1 MKRILALLSIISFV
15 STPFAPFAFADS
27 ADHFEIEAVKTAAV
41 GEAIDIT
48 VKAVAKD
55 GSIDKNY
62 NGSIF
67 IFVDKDSKATV
78 PYGQDGYTFTSGDA
92 GKKTFSKGL
101 SFTKE
106 GKMLVNIGD
115 LVNTS
120 LNGTYIIDV
129 TPGSWSPT
137 TPSTLSEKISIIS
150 PESGTI
156 LSSDSIEVV
165 GTTKKNSKVQLW
177 LSSSLITTVTSDD
190 QGQFI
195 ASLKNITQSENI
207 LQVKVLDGND
217 KVIGE
222 SQKIV
227 VKKWEDTW
235 SIKNFSVKQGLSVE
249 AKSSLDVSFEAQ
261 PKLSEVRVMLGDFV
275 ENFKETKDGV
285 YEGKLVA
292 PSATGSYDV
301 SVTIKNDL
309 GKSTTVPK
317 AATLKVIAS
326 TAPAKTEA
334 KFENIKIE
342 QQGSKLNFQ
351 FNVVNPPAELSK
363 FKILYGTGKDALT
376 TERITYDRSKIG
388 SGGLYTWYIDGVSPA
403 TYFVKVSALD
413 KDGAEISGL
422 ISSIQEVAM
431 TLNAAGPQA
440 CIVGDVGGIKVI
452 SEKWVSIISW
462 KSVENS
468 KGYKV
473 YKKSGSGELEFVAD
487 TKDPMY
493 KIYIASGAIKYE
505 DFAIK
510 ALCSDGK
517 TLSPN
522 IGMATKVQTGPGLM
536 AAMLLIALIGGY
548 WYVRRQEQA

>member
-1 MKRILALLSIISFV
+1 MKRILALLSIISLVNV
-15 STPFAPFAFADS
+15 SFIPFTFADS
-27 ADHFEIEAVKTAAV
+27 ADHFEIEAVKTTSV
-41 GEAIDIT
+41 WEAIDIT
-48 VKAVAKD
+48 IKAVAKD

-62 NGSIF
+62 DGSIF
-67 IFVDKDSKATV
+67 VFVDKDSKATV

-106 GKMLVNIGD
+106 GKMLVNVGD

-120 LNGTYIIDV
+120 LNGSYIIDV
-129 TPGSWSPT
+129 TPGSWIPN
-137 TPSTLSEKISIIS
+137 TPSILSEKISIIS

-165 GTTKKNSKVQLW
+165 GATKKNSKVQLW

-235 SIKNFSVKQGLSVE
+235 SIKNFSIKQGLSVE

-422 ISSIQEVAM
+422 VSSIQEVAM

-517 TLSPN
+517 ALSPN

-548 WYVRRQEQA
+548 WYVRRQEQI

>member
-1 MKRILALLSIISFV
+1 MKRILAFLSLISLV
-15 STPFAPFAFADS
+15 STPFTPFAFADS
-27 ADHFEIEAVKTAAV
+27 ADHFEIEAVKTTTV

-62 NGSIF
+62 DGSIF

-106 GKMLVNIGD
+106 GKMLVNVGD

-129 TPGSWSPT
+129 APSSWTPNNS
-137 TPSTLSEKISIIS
+137 STLSEKVSIIS

-165 GTTKKNSKVQLW
+165 GATKKNSKVQIW
-177 LSSSLITTVTSDD
+177 LSSALLTTVTSDE

-195 ASLKNITQSENI
+195 ASLKNITQSENV

-222 SQKIV
+222 SQKIII
-227 VKKWEDTW
+227 KKWEDTG
-235 SIKNFSVKQGLSVE
+235 SIKNFSVKQGLTIE

-275 ENFKETKDGV
+275 ENFKETKEWL
-285 YEGKLVA
+285 YEGKLIA
-292 PSATGSYDV
+292 PSATWSYDV
-301 SVTIKNDL
+301 AVTIKSDL
-309 GKSTTVPK
+309 GKSNTVAK
-317 AATLKVIAS
+317 AATIKVIES
-326 TAPAKTEA
+326 NQPVKPEA
-334 KFENIKIE
+334 KFENIKI
-342 QQGSKLNFQ
+342 QQQWSKLNFE

-388 SGGLYTWYIDGVSPA
+388 SGGLYTWYIDGISPA

-413 KDGAEISGL
+413 KDGAEIAGL
-422 ISSIQEVAM
+422 MSSVQEVAM

-440 CIVGDVGGIKVI
+440 CVVGDVGGIKVV

-468 KGYKV
+468 KGYKI
-473 YKKSGSGELEFVAD
+473 YKKSWSGELEFVVD
-487 TKDPMY
+487 TKEPMY
-493 KIYIASGAIKYE
+493 KIYIASGAIKYD

-510 ALCSDGK
+510 AICSDGK

-522 IGMATKVQTGPGLM
+522 VGMATKVQTGPGLM

>member
-15 STPFAPFAFADS
+15 STPFTPFAFADS
-27 ADHFEIEAVKTAAV
+27 ADHFEIEAVKTTSV
-41 GEAIDIT
+41 WEAIDIT

-62 NGSIF
+62 DGSIF
-67 IFVDKDSKATV
+67 VFVDKDSKATV

-106 GKMLVNIGD
+106 GKMLVNVGD

-120 LNGTYIIDV
+120 LNGSYIIDV
-129 TPGSWSPT
+129 TPGSWIPN
-137 TPSTLSEKISIIS
+137 TPSILSEKISIIS

-165 GTTKKNSKVQLW
+165 GATKKNSKVQLW

-235 SIKNFSVKQGLSVE
+235 SIKNFSIKQGLSVE

-422 ISSIQEVAM
+422 VSSIQEVAM

-517 TLSPN
+517 ALSPN

-548 WYVRRQEQA
+548 WYVRRQEQI

>member
-129 TPGSWSPT
+129 TPGSWAPT
-137 TPSTLSEKISIIS
+137 TPSTLSEKVSIIS

-431 TLNAAGPQA
+431 TLNAAGSQA

-548 WYVRRQEQA
+548 WYVRRQEQV

>member
-285 YEGKLVA
+285 YEWKLVA

-431 TLNAAGPQA
+431 TLNAAGSQA

-548 WYVRRQEQA
+548 WYVRRQEQV

>member
-129 TPGSWSPT
+129 TPGSWAPT

-431 TLNAAGPQA
+431 TLNAAGSQA

>member
-129 TPGSWSPT
+129 TPGSWAPT
-137 TPSTLSEKISIIS
+137 TPSTLSEKVSIIS

-275 ENFKETKDGV
+275 ENFKETKDGI

-452 SEKWVSIISW
+452 SEKWISIISW

>member
-15 STPFAPFAFADS
+15 STPFTPFAFADS
-27 ADHFEIEAVKTAAV
+27 ADHFEIEAVKTTSV
-41 GEAIDIT
+41 WEAIDIT

-62 NGSIF
+62 DGSIF
-67 IFVDKDSKATV
+67 VFVDKDSKATV

-106 GKMLVNIGD
+106 GKMLVNVGD

-120 LNGTYIIDV
+120 LNGSYIIDV
-129 TPGSWSPT
+129 TPGSWIPN
-137 TPSTLSEKISIIS
+137 TPSILSEKISIIS

-165 GTTKKNSKVQLW
+165 GATKKNSKVQLW

-217 KVIGE
+217 KVIGQ

-235 SIKNFSVKQGLSVE
+235 SIKNFSIKQGLSVE

-422 ISSIQEVAM
+422 VSSIQEVAM

-517 TLSPN
+517 ALSPN

>member
-137 TPSTLSEKISIIS
+137 TPSTLSEKVSIIS

-275 ENFKETKDGV
+275 ENFKETKDGI

-548 WYVRRQEQA
+548 WYVRRQEQV

>member
-48 VKAVAKD
+48 IKAVAKD

-422 ISSIQEVAM
+422 MSSIQEVAM

-452 SEKWVSIISW
+452 SEKWISIISW

-548 WYVRRQEQA
+548 WYVRRQEQV

>member
-452 SEKWVSIISW
+452 SEKWISIISW

>member
-129 TPGSWSPT
+129 TPGSWAPT

-326 TAPAKTEA
+326 TVPAKTEA

-431 TLNAAGPQA
+431 TLNAAGSQA

-536 AAMLLIALIGGY
+536 TAMLLIALIGGY
-548 WYVRRQEQA
+548 WYVRRQEQV

>member
-129 TPGSWSPT
+129 TPGSWAPT

-510 ALCSDGK
+510 AICSDGK

-548 WYVRRQEQA
+548 WYVRRQEQV

>member
-1 MKRILALLSIISFV
+1 MKRILALLSLIALV

-27 ADHFEIEAVKTAAV
+27 ADHFEIEAVKTATV

-62 NGSIF
+62 DGSIF

-106 GKMLVNIGD
+106 GKMLVNVGD

-129 TPGSWSPT
+129 TPGSWTPT
-137 TPSTLSEKISIIS
+137 NSSALSEKVSIIS
-150 PESGTI
+150 PEGGTI

-165 GTTKKNSKVQLW
+165 GTTKKNSKVQMW
-177 LSSSLITTVTSDD
+177 LSSSLVTTVTSDD

-207 LQVKVLDGND
+207 LQAKVLDGND

-227 VKKWEDTW
+227 IKKGEDTG
-235 SIKNFSVKQGLSVE
+235 SIKNFNIKQGLSVE
-249 AKSSLDVSFEAQ
+249 AKTSLDVSFEAQ

-275 ENFKETKDGV
+275 ENFKETKEWL

-292 PSATGSYDV
+292 PSATGSYDIA
-301 SVTIKNDL
+301 VTIKSDL
-309 GKSTTVPK
+309 GKSNTVPK
-317 AATLKVIAS
+317 AATLKVIS
-326 TAPAKTEA
+326 SSQPAKIET

-351 FNVVNPPAELSK
+351 FNVTNPPAELSK

-376 TERITYDRSKIG
+376 NERITYDRSKIG
-388 SGGLYTWYIDGVSPA
+388 SGGLYTWYIDGVTPA
-403 TYFVKVSALD
+403 TYFVKVSGLD
-413 KDGAEISGL
+413 KEGAEMSNL
-422 ISSIQEVAM
+422 MSNVQEVAM

-440 CIVGDVGGIKVI
+440 CVVGDVGDIKVV
-452 SEKWVSIISW
+452 SEKWISIISW

-473 YKKSGSGELEFVAD
+473 YKRTWSGELEFVAD
-487 TKDPMY
+487 TKEPMY

-522 IGMATKVQTGPGLM
+522 VGMATKVQTGPGLM

-548 WYVRRQEQA
+548 WYVRRQEQM

>member
-1 MKRILALLSIISFV
+1 MKRILALLSIISLVNV
-15 STPFAPFAFADS
+15 SFIPFTFADS
-27 ADHFEIEAVKTAAV
+27 ADHFEIEAVKTTSV
-41 GEAIDIT
+41 WEAIDIT

-62 NGSIF
+62 DGSIF
-67 IFVDKDSKATV
+67 VFVDKDSKATV

-106 GKMLVNIGD
+106 GKMLVNVGD

-120 LNGTYIIDV
+120 LNGSYIIDV
-129 TPGSWSPT
+129 TPGSWIPN
-137 TPSTLSEKISIIS
+137 TPSILSEKISIIS

-165 GTTKKNSKVQLW
+165 GATKKNSKVQLW

-235 SIKNFSVKQGLSVE
+235 SIKNFSIKQGLSVE

-422 ISSIQEVAM
+422 VSSIQEVAM

-517 TLSPN
+517 ALSPN

-548 WYVRRQEQA
+548 WYVRRQEQI

>member
-129 TPGSWSPT
+129 TPGSWAPT

-548 WYVRRQEQA
+548 WYVRRQEQV

>member
-1 MKRILALLSIISFV
+1 MKRILALLSIISLVNV
-15 STPFAPFAFADS
+15 SFIPFTFADS
-27 ADHFEIEAVKTAAV
+27 ADHFEIEAVKTTSV
-41 GEAIDIT
+41 WEAIDIT
-48 VKAVAKD
+48 IKAVAKD

-62 NGSIF
+62 DGSIF
-67 IFVDKDSKATV
+67 VFVDKDSKATV
-78 PYGQDGYTFTSGDA
+78 PYGQDGYTFTSADA

-106 GKMLVNIGD
+106 GKMLVNVGD

-120 LNGTYIIDV
+120 LNGSYIIDV
-129 TPGSWSPT
+129 TPGSWIPN
-137 TPSTLSEKISIIS
+137 TPSILSEKISIIS

-165 GTTKKNSKVQLW
+165 GATKKNSKVQLW

-326 TAPAKTEA
+326 TVPAKTEA

-422 ISSIQEVAM
+422 VSSIQEVAM

-536 AAMLLIALIGGY
+536 TAMLLIALIGGY
-548 WYVRRQEQA
+548 WYVRRQEQV

>member
-548 WYVRRQEQA
+548 WYVRRQEQV

>member
-129 TPGSWSPT
+129 TPGSWAPT

-431 TLNAAGPQA
+431 TLNAAGSQA

-548 WYVRRQEQA
+548 WYVRRQEQV

>member
-129 TPGSWSPT
+129 TPGSWAPT
-137 TPSTLSEKISIIS
+137 TPSTLSEKVSIIS

-548 WYVRRQEQA
+548 WYVRRQEQV

>member
-129 TPGSWSPT
+129 TPGSWAPT
-137 TPSTLSEKISIIS
+137 TPSTLSEKVSIIS

-452 SEKWVSIISW
+452 SEKWISIISW

-548 WYVRRQEQA
+548 WYVRRQEQV

>member
-1 MKRILALLSIISFV
+1 MKRILALLSLIALV

-27 ADHFEIEAVKTAAV
+27 ADHFEIEAVKTATV

-62 NGSIF
+62 DGSIF

-106 GKMLVNIGD
+106 GKMLVNVGD

-129 TPGSWSPT
+129 TPGSWTPT
-137 TPSTLSEKISIIS
+137 NSSALSEKVSIIS
-150 PESGTI
+150 PEGGTI

-165 GTTKKNSKVQLW
+165 GTTKKNSKVQMW
-177 LSSSLITTVTSDD
+177 LSSSLVTTVTSDD

-207 LQVKVLDGND
+207 LQAKVLDGND

-227 VKKWEDTW
+227 IKKGEDTG
-235 SIKNFSVKQGLSVE
+235 SIKNFNIKQGLSIE
-249 AKSSLDVSFEAQ
+249 AKTSLDVSFEAQ

-275 ENFKETKDGV
+275 ENFKETKEWL

-292 PSATGSYDV
+292 PSATGSYDIA
-301 SVTIKNDL
+301 VTIKSDL
-309 GKSTTVPK
+309 GKSNTVPK
-317 AATLKVIAS
+317 AATLKVIS
-326 TAPAKTEA
+326 SSQPAKIET

-351 FNVVNPPAELSK
+351 FNVTNPPAELSK

-376 TERITYDRSKIG
+376 NERITYDRSKIG
-388 SGGLYTWYIDGVSPA
+388 SGGLYTWYIDGVTPA
-403 TYFVKVSALD
+403 TYFVKVSGLD
-413 KDGAEISGL
+413 KEGAEMSNL
-422 ISSIQEVAM
+422 MSNVQEVAM

-440 CIVGDVGGIKVI
+440 CVVGDVGDIKVV
-452 SEKWVSIISW
+452 SEKWISIISW

-473 YKKSGSGELEFVAD
+473 YKRTWSGELEFVAD
-487 TKDPMY
+487 TKEPMY

-522 IGMATKVQTGPGLM
+522 VGMATKVQTGPGLM

-548 WYVRRQEQA
+548 WYVRRQEQM